1 MHERARTAG
10 MTLAISALSL
20 IASCGGADTSDGSTT
35 TTATAAAS
43 TSPPATTTTSLVG
56 TTSPVA
62 TTSLVGTTS
71 PPAAAAG
78 DTILV
83 MGDWGT
89 GTAPQGAVAGAMQ
102 RFAEETEVAA
112 VLTTGDNFYS
122 DDAEFIMHPYGWMED
137 AGTEWWIAW
146 GNHDVETPTRI
157 DTVNEVFDQPPRW
170 TSFDWGEV
178 NVVILDSTQVDSS
191 EQLDFL
197 AATLD
202 DGEEPTIV
210 AFHHP
215 PHSCESHADPVDTEA
230 AFVSMFDD
238 DVFLVL
244 SGHEHNYQRFQ
255 AEDVAYVV
263 TGGGGAGLTKFSE
276 CSVEGPAMVTA
287 EVLHHFL
294 ALSQDGEG
302 GVLVQAVD
310 VNGAV
315 FDEIV
320 IDLP

>member
-1 MHERARTAG
+1 MTYPRRMHQRARTTG
-10 MTLAISALSL
+10 ITVAIFTLSL
-20 IASCGGADTSDGSTT
+20 VAACGGTDTSTESTT
-35 TTATAAAS
+35 TTEIAS
-43 TSPPATTTTSLVG
+43 TTTSTPAIT
-56 TTSPVA
+56 TTSQ
-62 TTSLVGTTS
+62 VGTTS
-71 PPAAAAG
+71 PPAVTAG

-102 RFAEETEVAA
+102 RFAEETDVAA

-157 DTVNEVFDQPPRW
+157 DTVNEVFDEPPRW
-170 TSFDWGEV
+170 TSFDWGDV
-178 NVVILDSTQVDSS
+178 NVVILDSTQVDTP

-197 AATLD
+197 ATTLA
-202 DGEEPTIV
+202 DGDESTIV
-210 AFHHP
+210 VFHHP
-215 PHSCESHADPVDTEA
+215 PHSCESHADAVDTQD
-230 AFVSMFDD
+230 AFVSMFDE

-244 SGHEHNYQRFQ
+244 SGHEHNYQRFE

-263 TGGGGAGLTKFSE
+263 TGGGGAGLTEFSE
-276 CSVEGPAMVTA
+276 CSVEGPEMVTG

-294 ALSQDGEG
+294 AMRQNGQG
-302 GVLVQAVD
+302 GLVVQAVD
-310 VNGAV
+310 VNGSV

-320 IDLP
+320 LDLP